1 MTQLPIQL
9 DTRTEDA
16 ALPYG
21 ADQLSDDAILNRAEA
36 ILTARCVRDGD
47 VVSSP
52 ADARALIRMRIA
64 ALPYEV
70 FGVVYLST
78 RHRVLGFEELFRGTI
93 DSCSVYPREVAKAA
107 LLNNAAAVLFYHC
120 HPSGDPTPSRA
131 DELLTQ
137 RLRDALALF
146 DIRVVDHIIVGGTEI
161 LSFAERGLL

>member
-9 DTRTEDA
+9 DARTEDA

-21 ADQLSDDAILNRAEA
+21 ADQLSDDAILQRAEA
-36 ILTARCVRDGD
+36 ILAARCVRDGD

-52 ADARALIRMRIA
+52 ADARALIRMRTA
-64 ALPYEV
+64 TLAHEV

-78 RHRVLGFEELFRGTI
+78 RHRVLGIEELFRGTI
-93 DSCSVYPREVAKAA
+93 DGCSVYPREVAKAA

-146 DIRVVDHIIVGGTEI
+146 DIRVVDHIIVGGTEV

>member
-1 MTQLPIQL
+1 MTDVSTYP
-9 DTRTEDA
+9 DTQTQDPM
-16 ALPYG
+16 LPYG
-21 ADQLSDDAILNRAEA
+21 ADQLSDDAILQRAEA
-36 ILTARCVRDGD
+36 ILAARCVRDGD

-52 ADARALIRMRIA
+52 ADAHALIRMRVA
-64 ALPYEV
+64 TLPHEV

-93 DSCSVYPREVAKAA
+93 DGCSVYPREVAKAA

-120 HPSGDPTPSRA
+120 HPSGDPAPSRA

-146 DIRVVDHIIVGGTEI
+146 DIHVIDHIIVGGTEVM
-161 LSFAERGLL
+161 SFAERGLL